1 MTVADQDG
9 KRRLIVAFFDDLNEK
24 LSFLEHLVA
33 KGRCD
38 EARVLCVCY
47 IDGLSNWLH
56 DDPLVLSKNF
66 VAALTQHSDE
76 QIFSLIVPEWLDESL
91 PWRSAPRGAQK
102 HIREAFGSLSVLEAY
117 LPNQLISI
125 VQSSLTADDL
135 GWLKNELWRGSVAMS
150 VYINVRSR
158 DVHWLG
164 AANAL
169 VFSPV
174 MFMGNPLP
182 PIDFQMLHRALRTLV
197 AYARKI
203 SLNSNKWF
211 GLD

>member
-66 VAALTQHSDE
+66 VVALTQYSGE
-76 QIFSLIVPEWLDESL
+76 QIFSLIVPQWLDESL

-102 HIREAFGSLSVLEAY
+102 HIREAFGSLAVLEAY

-135 GWLKNELWRGSVAMS
+135 GWLKNELWR
-150 VYINVRSR
+150 ISR
-158 DVHWLG
+158 DERL
-164 AANAL
+164 
-169 VFSPV
+169 
-174 MFMGNPLP
+174 
-182 PIDFQMLHRALRTLV
+182 
-197 AYARKI
+197 Y
-203 SLNSNKWF
+203 
-211 GLD
+211 